1 MHSTAIR
8 PRASTT
14 LYLAFELGN
23 TEWKLAMTTRID
35 QAPLVR
41 TRAAR
46 ALKPL
51 DAEIVRA
58 KAHFGLPASAPVCT
72 CYEAGRDGFWLHRYL
87 GHRGVRNSIVDS
99 SSIEVNRR
107 RRRTKTDRLD
117 AARLVTMLM
126 RAEGGEKQ
134 VWSVVNVPT
143 SVEEDRRH
151 VHRELLF
158 ARRDRGR
165 PTNWIKGL
173 LAAQGVPLATLREF
187 PTHLQTARR
196 WDGTP
201 LPPLLCARLDREW
214 DTVQAYTARIRA
226 LKHERCRLLRVTDD
240 LAIARVRQLH
250 QLRGVGIDSAWLY
263 VMEFFAW
270 RQFRNRRQVG
280 GLAGLTDTHYQSGDL
295 QHEQGI
301 SKAGNGWAWALAIN
315 TAWAWLRFQPKSQL
329 ARWYQRRFGKDS
341 SRIRKIGIVALA
353 RKLLIAFWRYLDQ
366 GLLRRA
372 PCCADNGVA
381 GPPRFVTPAGSG
393 PQLLAGLMGSALG
406 TVR

>member
-1 MHSTAIR
+1 MRTATTR
-8 PRASTT
+8 PRAAST
-14 LYLAFELGN
+14 LYVAFELGN
-23 TEWKLAMTTRID
+23 TEWVLAMTTGVD
-35 QAPLVR
+35 QPPLR
-41 TRAAR
+41 REMPAR
-46 ALKPL
+46 AIKTLET
-51 DAEIVRA
+51 EIGRA
-58 KAHFGLPASAPVCT
+58 KAHFVLSASAPVCS

-87 GHRGVRNSIVDS
+87 VSRGIANRIVDS

-117 AARLVTMLM
+117 AAKLVTMLI
-126 RAEGGEKQ
+126 RAEAGEKK

-143 SVEEDRRH
+143 SVEEDHRQ

-165 PTNWIKGL
+165 HTNRMKGL
-173 LAAQGVPLATLREF
+173 LAGQGVPLANLREF

-201 LPPLLCARLDREW
+201 VPPLLRARLEREW
-214 DTVQAYTARIRA
+214 ATVQAYTLRIRA
-226 LKHERCRLLRVTDD
+226 LKHERRVLLRATDD
-240 LAIARVRQLH
+240 PAIARVRQLN
-250 QLRGVGIDSAWLY
+250 QLRGIGIDSAWLY

-280 GLAGLTDTHYQSGDL
+280 GLAGLGDTHYQSGEM

-301 SKAGNGWAWALAIN
+301 SKAGNRWVRALAIN

-329 ARWYQRRFGKDS
+329 ARWYQKKFGKGN

-353 RKLLIAFWRYLDQ
+353 RKLLIALWRYLDQ
-366 GLLRRA
+366 GLLPEGAMLRH
-372 PCCADNGVA
+372 
-381 GPPRFVTPAGSG
+381 
-393 PQLLAGLMGSALG
+393 
-406 TVR
+406 